1 MQTDADNGDV
11 FHPEPVPRR
20 RVPAGKA
27 MVVAM
32 LALLLACLLDADGL
46 HRTANRLSPGTE
58 REVATFLTGS
68 VLQPVSHTL
77 RFNLP
82 RKALVDAL
90 GHPDQHQIT
99 TTEHVKLAPPP
110 TAAPQVPTPTTTPP
124 PPPMRIPTATDPLRI
139 LVAGDSLSIHLG
151 PSLTT
156 LTKNLPV
163 TVNQDSV
170 EGTGLAR
177 PDVVDWPTTLAADM
191 AKYHAEVVVLM
202 FGGNDDQSLRT
213 PTGWVSYTDLPAWQ
227 VEYEKRIALV
237 MNTLI
242 QANPTVTIVWIGLPA
257 MRKAHL
263 EQFRPIINGLVQRE
277 AAARPANVI
286 YVDSGAALDGPDGS
300 FQAYAVDP
308 DGSRTN
314 VREPDG
320 IHFTQAGSNR
330 IISQLVLPAFAKQR
344 HLVP

>member
-1 MQTDADNGDV
+1 MQTDADKGDV

-27 MVVAM
+27 MAVAVV
-32 LALLLACLLDADGL
+32 ALLLACLLDADGL

-58 REVATFLTGS
+58 REVATWVTSS
-68 VLQPVSHTL
+68 VLQPVSHGL
-77 RFNLP
+77 RLNLP

-90 GHPDQHQIT
+90 GHPDQHKIT
-99 TTEHVKLAPPP
+99 ATADVELAPATTRP
-110 TAAPQVPTPTTTPP
+110 ANATPTTKPP
-124 PPPMRIPTATDPLRI
+124 PPPLRTPTAADPLRI

-156 LTKNLPV
+156 LTKDLPV
-163 TVNQDSV
+163 SVNQDSV

-177 PDVVDWPTTLAADM
+177 PDVVDWPTTLANDM
-191 AKYHAEVVVLM
+191 AKWHAEVVVLM

-213 PTGWVSYTDLPAWQ
+213 PTGWISYTNLPAWQ

-242 QANPTVTIVWIGLPA
+242 KANPTVTIVWVGLPA
-257 MRKAHL
+257 VRKAHL
-263 EQFRPIINGLVQRE
+263 EQFRPIINELVERE
-277 AAARPANVI
+277 ATARPANVI
-286 YVDSGAALDGPDGS
+286 YVDSGKVLDAPDGS
-300 FQAYAVDP
+300 FQTYAQNP
-308 DGSRTN
+308 DGSRTA

-320 IHFTQAGSNR
+320 IHYTLAGSNR
-330 IISQLVLPAFAKQR
+330 IISELVIPAFAKQR